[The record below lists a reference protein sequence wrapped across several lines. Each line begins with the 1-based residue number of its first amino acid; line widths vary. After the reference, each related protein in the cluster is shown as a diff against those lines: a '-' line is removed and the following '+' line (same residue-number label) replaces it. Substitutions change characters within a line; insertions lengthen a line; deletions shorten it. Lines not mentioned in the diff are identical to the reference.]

1 MTETV
6 TITPQAGVDA
16 NDDPLPAA
24 AAFSVAGYV
33 APGNTTVR
41 FGVDGDL
48 DQVQFTVYLP
58 LKIKLRGAWA
68 RTTTALTD
76 NFTITVRDQVC
87 VGRAQEWDQCGRGG
101 VVILASAN
109 TGAQP

>member
-6 TITPQAGVDA
+6 TITPQAGVDD

-24 AAFSVAGYV
+24 SAFSVVGYV
-33 APGNTTVR
+33 APGNSTVR
-41 FGVDGDL
+41 YGADGDL

-68 RTTTALTD
+68 RTMTALTD
-76 NFTITVRDQVC
+76 NFTITVRDQIC
-87 VGRAQEWDQCGRGG
+87 TGRAQEWDQCGRGG

-109 TGAQP
+109 TGTTP